1 MSSEQLLLTV
11 DSGSRRVE
19 VVLPTDTPI
28 AELVPRLLEVCGIPP
43 AGEAGDR
50 SQWVLA
56 LPDGEVL
63 LGNRTLSQYDLGEE
77 SLIQLRDVVGAP
89 LQPAPP
95 TDSTA
100 DTPRPVARRV
110 KLPPPTALPRRLQ
123 AMGEALVAPGP
134 SRKSGVLAAAAS
146 AERLRIPRA
155 HSALERARGAWHD
168 SDYRSQLDEMIS
180 APRLTR
186 CATIAVISPKG
197 GVGKTT
203 TAALL
208 GTLLAMIRSDRVI
221 AVDSNPDY
229 GTLGRSLAPE
239 HPIFVDDLL
248 DVIHQP
254 ALTVTMLERCLGRA
268 SHGLLVLPAPTEPE
282 RMEKLDHDAYDRVIR
297 RLQELAGIIVLDC
310 GAGLQDQATRAAMEA
325 ADQLVLVSDAEP
337 PTASLVAGAALRL
350 AGSSSFTVVVNK
362 VPRSGGRLDLGHLA
376 EDLGAA
382 RGLIRINQDVEAA
395 ARVADGEF
403 SWDTAPEAW
412 QVALRELAAV
422 LAVDWEDLG
431 LTA

>member
-134 SRKSGVLAAAAS
+134 SRKSGELAAAAS
-146 AERLRIPRA
+146 AERLRIPRT
-155 HSALERARGAWHD
+155 HSALE
-168 SDYRSQLDEMIS
+168 
-180 APRLTR
+180 
-186 CATIAVISPKG
+186 
-197 GVGKTT
+197 
-203 TAALL
+203 
-208 GTLLAMIRSDRVI
+208 
-221 AVDSNPDY
+221 
-229 GTLGRSLAPE
+229 
-239 HPIFVDDLL
+239 
-248 DVIHQP
+248 
-254 ALTVTMLERCLGRA
+254 RA

-350 AGSSSFTVVVNK
+350 AGSSSFTVVVNR

-422 LAVDWEDLG
+422 LAVDWEDL
-431 LTA
+431 

>member
-134 SRKSGVLAAAAS
+134 SRKSGELAAAAS
-146 AERLRIPRA
+146 AERLRIPRT

-221 AVDSNPDY
+221 AVDGNPDY

>member
-123 AMGEALVAPGP
+123 AMGEAL
-134 SRKSGVLAAAAS
+134 AAAAS
-146 AERLRIPRA
+146 AERLRIPRT

-268 SHGLLVLPAPTEPE
+268 SHGLLVLPAPTEP
-282 RMEKLDHDAYDRVIR
+282 
-297 RLQELAGIIVLDC
+297 
-310 GAGLQDQATRAAMEA
+310 
-325 ADQLVLVSDAEP
+325 
-337 PTASLVAGAALRL
+337 
-350 AGSSSFTVVVNK
+350 
-362 VPRSGGRLDLGHLA
+362 
-376 EDLGAA
+376 
-382 RGLIRINQDVEAA
+382 
-395 ARVADGEF
+395 
-403 SWDTAPEAW
+403 
-412 QVALRELAAV
+412 
-422 LAVDWEDLG
+422 
-431 LTA
+431 